1 MKGFRPEPYR
11 SAPARTPANARAYAE
26 LRRRILHGELP
37 AGTVVNEA
45 ELAATLDVS
54 RTPVREALRE
64 LLSEG
69 LVNDTGPRRQAVV
82 ATVSPELHR
91 EVFLMRSA
99 LERIAVREAATT
111 MDLSEVDQ
119 LRLIMIRARRAIQA
133 GDVNAFLDCDDEFHL
148 HIARAAGLLL
158 VEDVLRRLRGATRL
172 VSLGLVLT
180 REQLEHAADEHDI
193 IIEALDSGDPDAAE
207 AATDAHLSASAEA
220 MATAATH

>member
-11 SAPARTPANARAYAE
+11 STPARTPANARAYAE

-37 AGTVVNEA
+37 GGTVLNEA
-45 ELAATLDVS
+45 ELAANLGVS

-69 LVNDTGPRRQAVV
+69 LVTDTGPRRQAVV
-82 ATVSPELHR
+82 ATVSAELRR
-91 EVFLMRSA
+91 EVFLMRTA
-99 LERIAVREAATT
+99 LERITAREAATT
-111 MDLSEVDQ
+111 LDVSQIDQ
-119 LRLIMIRARRAIQA
+119 LRLIMIRARRAIAA

-172 VSLGLVLT
+172 VSLGLDLT
-180 REQLEHAADEHDI
+180 QDQLEHAAGEHDAI
-193 IIEALDSGDPDAAE
+193 IDTLDSGDPDAAE
-207 AATDAHLSASAEA
+207 AAITAHLSAAAEA
-220 MATAATH
+220 MTT